1 MTFKILLPVDGSPT
15 ALRAVHHALGLVR
28 AGLRASFVLANV
40 QATPT
45 LYEIVTAHDA
55 EVIDEVRRG
64 AAEDLIAPAAALLDA
79 AGVDYEVE
87 VTAGDAA
94 TELVAI
100 AERLACDA
108 IVIGAERQGGLAGV
122 LVGSVSA
129 SLIHDSPVPVTV
141 VHGADDAEVADD
153 VGSDGSGGD

>member
-15 ALRAVHHALGLVR
+15 ALHAVHHALRLVR

-55 EVIDEVRRG
+55 ELIDEVRRG
-64 AAEDLIAPAAALLDA
+64 AAEDLLAPAAALLDA

-94 TELVAI
+94 SELVGI
-100 AERLACDA
+100 AERLGCDA
-108 IVIGAERQGGLAGV
+108 IVIGAERHGGLAGM

-141 VHGADDAEVADD
+141 VHGADDTDAAESVDD
-153 VGSDGSGGD
+153 DGSD